1 MMLEAFKALNSLSNE
16 RVRLV
21 LNDGREV
28 IATLK
33 EVGQDLSGK
42 WYLAYHWVEWPLQL
56 SARMEQT
63 VHRCA
68 CEELLGCD
76 VRWRF

>member
-21 LNDGREV
+21 LNDGREM

-33 EVGQDLSGK
+33 EVSQDLTGR
-42 WYLAYHWVEWPLQL
+42 WYLAYHRVEWPLPPT
-56 SARMEQT
+56 AAMDPT
-63 VHRCA
+63 VYRCLR
-68 CEELLGCD
+68 EELLGCD

>member
-1 MMLEAFKALNSLSNE
+1 MMLEAFKALHSLSNE

-21 LNDGREV
+21 LNDGREM

-33 EVGQDLSGK
+33 EVSQDLTGR
-42 WYLAYHWVEWPLQL
+42 WYLAYHRVEWPLPP
-56 SARMEQT
+56 T
-63 VHRCA
+63 VNIDHTVYRCSR
-68 CEELLGCD
+68 EELLGCD